1 MNKNCIIE
9 IKDFE
14 FEIKGNPNL
23 NYGFGFYN
31 DIYLFFSFEN
41 EQVNLRGKMG
51 KKDNRGRKKNER
63 EMKRKKKKGRK

>member
-23 NYGFGFYN
+23 NYGFGLITIF
-31 DIYLFFSFEN
+31 IYFFRSKTN
-41 EQVNLRGKMG
+41 KLICGGKWERKIIG
-51 KKDNRGRKKNER
+51 GEKKNER

>member
-23 NYGFGFYN
+23 NYGFGLITIF
-31 DIYLFFSFEN
+31 IYFFSFEN

-51 KKDNRGRKKNER
+51 KKDNRGRKK
-63 EMKRKKKKGRK
+63 K